1 MKRIIAVIM
10 AVSMLLALASCGAK
24 QEDETTTGTTA
35 ESTTEQTQESVSQD
49 TENED
54 ETAEA
59 DTTDES
65 GEDESES
72 STDEDE
78 KKKPETKAEILAVY
92 AEVMNKVKKD
102 APGFQKVEYQEL
114 PEEGR
119 VITSGKTMLN
129 AGLSVA
135 GNFMTSKED
144 AEKKP
149 NVYPKG
155 NDMNDFPIR
164 NTPKGCMLE
173 DPDFLKTAKYEELP
187 NGNVRITVVTGTE
200 KNPEPAAHG
209 ASTAPSK
216 TGGIITPISKKE
228 IDEKLNGGLVS
239 AVFKDVNYSLT
250 FHDCESV
257 LVFNPENNHVVSL
270 TQTTRVSISGSG
282 KSLGAT
288 LAIGNQD
295 FVNHKIITDIKY

>member
-1 MKRIIAVIM
+1 MKKIIAIIM
-10 AVSMLLALASCGAK
+10 AVSMLLALAACGAK

-35 ESTTEQTQESVSQD
+35 EITTEITESE
-49 TENED
+49 TEASSGED
-54 ETAEA
+54 KTEEADVTAES
-59 DTTDES
+59 TDES
-65 GEDESES
+65 EESTE
-72 STDEDE
+72 EGE

-102 APGFQKVEYQEL
+102 APGFTKVEYQEL

-119 VITSGKTMLN
+119 VITSGKTLLS

-135 GNFMTSKED
+135 SNFMTSKED

-149 NVYPKG
+149 DVYPKG

-173 DPDFLKTAKYEELP
+173 DPDFLKVAKYEELP
-187 NGNVRITVVTGTE
+187 NGNVRITLVTGTE

-228 IDEKLNGGLVS
+228 IDEKLNGGIVS

-257 LVFNPENNHVVSL
+257 LTFNPENNRVVSL

-282 KSLGAT
+282 KSLGTT
-288 LAIGNQD
+288 LASGNQD
-295 FVNHKIITDIKY
+295 FV

>member
-1 MKRIIAVIM
+1 MKKIIAVLS
-10 AVSMLLALASCGAK
+10 AFSMLLALASCGAK
-24 QEDETTTGTTA
+24 TDDNTTTTQPVT
-35 ESTTEQTQESVSQD
+35 ESTTAAD
-49 TENED
+49 TATEA
-54 ETAEA
+54 TSEA
-59 DTTDES
+59 DNTEETDTTAES
-65 GEDESES
+65 GEDESEE
-72 STDEDE
+72 STEEGE

-102 APGFQKVEYQEL
+102 APGFTKVEYQEL

-119 VITSGKTMLN
+119 VITSGKTLLN

-135 GNFMTSKED
+135 SNFMTSKED

-149 NVYPKG
+149 DVYPKG

-173 DPDFLKTAKYEELP
+173 DPDFLKVAKYEELP
-187 NGNVRITVVTGTE
+187 NGNVRITLVTGTE

-228 IDEKLNGGLVS
+228 IDEKLNGGIVS

-257 LVFNPENNHVVSL
+257 LTFNPENNHVVSL

-282 KSLGAT
+282 KSLGTT
-288 LAIGNQD
+288 LAIANQD

>member
-1 MKRIIAVIM
+1 MKKIIAIIM
-10 AVSMLLALASCGAK
+10 AVSMLLALAACGAK

-35 ESTTEQTQESVSQD
+35 ETTTEITESE
-49 TENED
+49 TEATSGED
-54 ETAEA
+54 KTEEADVTAES
-59 DTTDES
+59 TDES
-65 GEDESES
+65 EESTE
-72 STDEDE
+72 EGE

-102 APGFQKVEYQEL
+102 APGFTKVEYQEL

-119 VITSGKTMLN
+119 VITSGKTLLS

-135 GNFMTSKED
+135 SNFMTSKED

-149 NVYPKG
+149 DVYPKG

-173 DPDFLKTAKYEELP
+173 DPDFLKVAKYEELP
-187 NGNVRITVVTGTE
+187 NGNVSITLVTGTE

>member
-1 MKRIIAVIM
+1 MKKIIAIIM
-10 AVSMLLALASCGAK
+10 AVSMLLALAACGAK

-35 ESTTEQTQESVSQD
+35 ETTTEITESE
-49 TENED
+49 TEA
-54 ETAEA
+54 T
-59 DTTDES
+59 S
-65 GEDESES
+65 GEDKTEEADVTAESIDESEE
-72 STDEDE
+72 STEEGE

-102 APGFQKVEYQEL
+102 APGFTKVEYQEL

-119 VITSGKTMLN
+119 VITSGKTLLS

-135 GNFMTSKED
+135 SNFMTSKED

-149 NVYPKG
+149 DVYPKG

-173 DPDFLKTAKYEELP
+173 DPDFLKVAKYEELP
-187 NGNVRITVVTGTE
+187 NGNVRITLVTGTE

-228 IDEKLNGGLVS
+228 IDEKLNGGIVS

-257 LVFNPENNHVVSL
+257 LTFNPENNHVVSL

>member
-1 MKRIIAVIM
+1 MKKIIAIIS
-10 AVSMLLALASCGAK
+10 AVSLLLALAACGAK
-24 QEDETTTGTTA
+24 NDDNTTTSQAAPETTTAADTVTEPA
-35 ESTTEQTQESVSQD
+35 SEADSTE
-49 TENED
+49 
-54 ETAEA
+54 ET

-65 GEDESES
+65 GEDKSEESTE
-72 STDEDE
+72 EGE
-78 KKKPETKAEILAVY
+78 KKKPETKAEILAAY
-92 AEVMNKVKKD
+92 AEVMNQVKKD
-102 APGFQKVEYQEL
+102 APGFTKVEYQEL

-119 VITSGKTMLN
+119 VITGGKTLLS

-135 GNFMTSKED
+135 SNFMTSKED

-149 NVYPKG
+149 DVYPKG

-173 DPDFLKTAKYEELP
+173 DPDFLKVAKYEELP
-187 NGNVRITVVTGTE
+187 NGNVRITLVTGTE

-228 IDEKLNGGLVS
+228 IDEKLNGGIVS

-257 LVFNPENNHVVSL
+257 LTYNPENNHVVSL

-282 KSLGAT
+282 KSLGTT
-288 LAIGNQD
+288 LAIDNQD

>member
-1 MKRIIAVIM
+1 MKKIIAIIS
-10 AVSMLLALASCGAK
+10 AVSLLLALAACGAK
-24 QEDETTTGTTA
+24 NDDNTTTSQEAQETTTAADTFTEPA
-35 ESTTEQTQESVSQD
+35 SEADTTE
-49 TENED
+49 
-54 ETAEA
+54 ET

-65 GEDESES
+65 GEDKSEESTE
-72 STDEDE
+72 EGE
-78 KKKPETKAEILAVY
+78 KKKPETKAEILAAY
-92 AEVMNKVKKD
+92 AEVMNQVKKD
-102 APGFQKVEYQEL
+102 APGFTKVEYQEL

-119 VITSGKTMLN
+119 VITGGKTLLS

-135 GNFMTSKED
+135 SNFMTSKED

-149 NVYPKG
+149 DVYPKG

-173 DPDFLKTAKYEELP
+173 DPDFLKVAKYEELP
-187 NGNVRITVVTGTE
+187 NGNVRITLVTGTE

-228 IDEKLNGGLVS
+228 IDEKLNGGIVS

-257 LVFNPENNHVVSL
+257 LTYNPENNHVVSL

-282 KSLGAT
+282 KSLGTT
-288 LAIGNQD
+288 LAIDNQD

>member
-1 MKRIIAVIM
+1 MKKIIAVIM

-35 ESTTEQTQESVSQD
+35 EATTEPAESV
-49 TENED
+49 TEESTEED
-54 ETAEA
+54 KTSESGNA
-59 DTTDES
+59 DEN

-72 STDEDE
+72 STETDE

-119 VITSGKTMLN
+119 VITSGKTMLS
-129 AGLSVA
+129 AGLSIA
-135 GNFMTSKED
+135 SNFMTSKED

-149 NVYPKG
+149 DVYPKG

-173 DPDFLKTAKYEELP
+173 DPEFLKTAKYEELP
-187 NGNVRITVVTGTE
+187 DGNVRITVVTGTE

-228 IDEKLNGGLVS
+228 IDEKLNGGIVS

-257 LVFNPENNHVVSL
+257 LVFNPENNRVVSL
-270 TQTTRVSISGSG
+270 IQTTRVSISGSG

-295 FVNHKIITDIKY
+295 FVNHKIITNIKY

>member
-35 ESTTEQTQESVSQD
+35 ETTTEITESE
-49 TENED
+49 TEASSGED
-54 ETAEA
+54 KTEEADVTAES
-59 DTTDES
+59 TDES
-65 GEDESES
+65 EESTE
-72 STDEDE
+72 EGE

>member
-1 MKRIIAVIM
+1 MKKIIAIIM
-10 AVSMLLALASCGAK
+10 AVSMLLALAACGAK
-24 QEDETTTGTTA
+24 QEDETTTSTTA
-35 ESTTEQTQESVSQD
+35 ESTTEITESE
-49 TENED
+49 TEASSGED
-54 ETAEA
+54 KTEEADVTAES
-59 DTTDES
+59 TDES
-65 GEDESES
+65 EESTE
-72 STDEDE
+72 EGE

-102 APGFQKVEYQEL
+102 APGFTKVEYQEL

-119 VITSGKTMLN
+119 VITSGKTLLS

-135 GNFMTSKED
+135 SNFMTSKED

-149 NVYPKG
+149 DVYPKG

-173 DPDFLKTAKYEELP
+173 DPDFLKVAKYEELP

-270 TQTTRVSISGSG
+270 MQTTRVSISGSG
-282 KSLGAT
+282 KSLGTT

>member
-24 QEDETTTGTTA
+24 QEDETTTSTTA
-35 ESTTEQTQESVSQD
+35 ATTTEITESE
-49 TENED
+49 TEASSGED
-54 ETAEA
+54 KTEEADVTAEI
-59 DTTDES
+59 TDES
-65 GEDESES
+65 EESTE
-72 STDEDE
+72 EGE

-102 APGFQKVEYQEL
+102 APGFTKVEYQEL

-129 AGLSVA
+129 AGLSIA

-149 NVYPKG
+149 DVYPKG

-228 IDEKLNGGLVS
+228 IDEKLNSGLVS

>member
-1 MKRIIAVIM
+1 MKKIIAIIM
-10 AVSMLLALASCGAK
+10 AVSMLLALAACGAK

-35 ESTTEQTQESVSQD
+35 ETTTEITESE
-49 TENED
+49 TEATSGED
-54 ETAEA
+54 KTEEADVTAES
-59 DTTDES
+59 TDES
-65 GEDESES
+65 EESTE
-72 STDEDE
+72 EGE

-102 APGFQKVEYQEL
+102 APGFTKVEYQEL

-119 VITSGKTMLN
+119 VITSGKTLLS

-135 GNFMTSKED
+135 SNFMTSKED

-149 NVYPKG
+149 DVYPKG

-173 DPDFLKTAKYEELP
+173 DPDFLKVAKYEELP
-187 NGNVRITVVTGTE
+187 NGNVRITLVTGTE

-228 IDEKLNGGLVS
+228 IDEKLNGGIVS

-257 LVFNPENNHVVSL
+257 LTFNPENNHVVSL

>member
-1 MKRIIAVIM
+1 
-10 AVSMLLALASCGAK
+10 
-24 QEDETTTGTTA
+24 
-35 ESTTEQTQESVSQD
+35 
-49 TENED
+49 
-54 ETAEA
+54 
-59 DTTDES
+59 
-65 GEDESES
+65 
-72 STDEDE
+72 
-78 KKKPETKAEILAVY
+78 
-92 AEVMNKVKKD
+92 
-102 APGFQKVEYQEL
+102 
-114 PEEGR
+114 
-119 VITSGKTMLN
+119 
-129 AGLSVA
+129 
-135 GNFMTSKED
+135 MTSKED

-149 NVYPKG
+149 DVYPKG

-173 DPDFLKTAKYEELP
+173 DPDFLKVAKYEELP

-257 LVFNPENNHVVSL
+257 LTFNPENNHVVSL

>member
-1 MKRIIAVIM
+1 MKKIIAAVM
-10 AVSMLLALASCGAK
+10 AASMLLALAACGAK
-24 QEDETTTGTTA
+24 PDDETTTVSA
-35 ESTTEQTQESVSQD
+35 ADSTTEVTETVT
-49 TENED
+49 TENSAEEKTTEA
-54 ETAEA
+54 ET
-59 DTTDES
+59 T
-65 GEDESES
+65 GESETS
-72 STDEDE
+72 DSATSTEEDE
-78 KKKPETKAEILAVY
+78 KKTPETKAEILAVY

-129 AGLSVA
+129 AGLSIA

-149 NVYPKG
+149 DVYPKG

-173 DPDFLKTAKYEELP
+173 DPDFLKTAKYEKLP

-228 IDEKLNGGLVS
+228 IDEKLNGGIVS

-257 LVFNPENNHVVSL
+257 LVFNPENNRVVSL

>member
-1 MKRIIAVIM
+1 MKKIIAIIM
-10 AVSMLLALASCGAK
+10 AVSMLLALAACGAK

-35 ESTTEQTQESVSQD
+35 ETTTEITESE
-49 TENED
+49 TEATSGED
-54 ETAEA
+54 KTEEADVTAES
-59 DTTDES
+59 TDES
-65 GEDESES
+65 EESTE
-72 STDEDE
+72 EGE

-102 APGFQKVEYQEL
+102 APGFTKVEYQEL

-119 VITSGKTMLN
+119 VITSGKTLLS

-135 GNFMTSKED
+135 SNFMTSKED

-149 NVYPKG
+149 DVYPKG

-173 DPDFLKTAKYEELP
+173 DPDFLKVAKYEELP

-257 LVFNPENNHVVSL
+257 LTFNPENNHVVSL